1 LLKNW
6 RGGHKEE
13 GWMIK
18 TEEEVKMSAQPAED
32 LMERDEGGLEVLADM
47 EEVKTRLLTQV

>member
-1 LLKNW
+1 
-6 RGGHKEE
+6 
-13 GWMIK
+13 MIK